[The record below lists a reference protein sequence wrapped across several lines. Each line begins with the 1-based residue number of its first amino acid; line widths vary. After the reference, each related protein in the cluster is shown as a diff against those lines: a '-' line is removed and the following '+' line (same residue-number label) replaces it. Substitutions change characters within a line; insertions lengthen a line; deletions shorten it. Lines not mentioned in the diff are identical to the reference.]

1 MNASSVDAMM
11 MKNKQI
17 KGRWINRNIDRF
29 IDVKKEKLL
38 IF

>member
-11 MKNKQI
+11 TKKKQI
-17 KGRWINRNIDRF
+17 KGIWINRNIDRF